1 MAEQILLSPLMDEE
15 TGTLRSQASGAR
27 SQGWGGAKWALRETR
42 PVHPLSQRSLGYNS
56 LQHHQDHLLSLLM
69 KNKDQQR
76 ASFFPGHSESLVWT
90 LTQGLAFRGVGFFR
104 KHSMGLL

>member
-42 PVHPLSQRSLGYNS
+42 PGPSPKPALSWV
-56 LQHHQDHLLSLLM
+56 
-69 KNKDQQR
+69 QQS
-76 ASFFPGHSESLVWT
+76 AAPPGPSPFSAHE
-90 LTQGLAFRGVGFFR
+90 
-104 KHSMGLL
+104 K